1 MKDTAPESGPRA
13 RAEHFALRVELDIR
27 GTTTNPE
34 VKRAV
39 EAEIRRL
46 LLGIEA
52 QGTGIDRCALSS
64 VLHRDSDMTEAL
76 RASVEKR

>member
-1 MKDTAPESGPRA
+1 VSDAVPESGPRA

-34 VKRAV
+34 VKRAL

-52 QGTGIDRCALSS
+52 RGTTIERCVPSS